1 FEYPRGQPR
10 AYLSC
15 LYVLVKW
22 GFLMF
27 FYYSLYF
34 IMPNEKTYVSQITEL
49 VLVNLLILISFC
61 RFKELKMCL
70 REFVVVDDTLEA
82 LGAPK
87 EYQML
92 RKWIIRII
100 IHLWMDCTLFFS
112 INISFIYIL
121 SY

>member
-1 FEYPRGQPR
+1 MTETLEGALAPLFTFGSFFGLGMFEYPRGQPR

-34 IMPNEKTYVSQITEL
+34 IMSNDKIYVSQITEL

-61 RFKELKMCL
+61 RFKVTIFKCTPDLYM
-70 REFVVVDDTLEA
+70 
-82 LGAPK
+82 
-87 EYQML
+87 
-92 RKWIIRII
+92 IIFNFILLI
-100 IHLWMDCTLFFS
+100 FLFN
-112 INISFIYIL
+112 NIY
-121 SY
+121 Y